1 MNEIVEVR
9 QADMLAAINRS
20 EVDMQIATAKQ
31 YPRDIQ
37 AALNRIQTLATLDE
51 ETAGDCFYTLRR
63 GNGGQV
69 IEGLSVRF
77 AEIIAGAWGN
87 LRAQARIIGNDGRT
101 ITAQGVC
108 HDLETNFAVSVEV
121 KRRITDKNGKTYNE
135 DMQVMTGNA
144 ACAIAFRN
152 AVLKVVPKSVTKRII
167 EQVKQVAIGKA
178 MDLETSRARM
188 LSYYGKLG
196 VNQAALFSYLG
207 VKRVGDIDAQM
218 IFELRGLANAL
229 KEGTTTIAETFS
241 TASTNS
247 EKIAEDARK
256 KAEEAM
262 KRTAK
267 ASGQGKSKKAQDGKE
282 NAEEVKVETVDPET
296 GEITSVNGKEEGKD
310 E

>member
-1 MNEIVEVR
+1 MNEIVEIK

-20 EVDMQIATAKQ
+20 EVDMQISTAKQ

-121 KRRITDKNGKTYNE
+121 KRRITDKNGRTYNE

-188 LSYYGKLG
+188 IAYYGKLG
-196 VNQAALFSYLG
+196 VNKAAVFSYLG
-207 VKRVGDIDAQM
+207 VKREQDIDAQM

-229 KEGTTTIAETFS
+229 KEGTTSIAETFT
-241 TASTNS
+241 TASTSS
-247 EKIAEDARK
+247 EKTAEEARK

-262 KRTAK
+262 TRAAQ
-267 ASGQGKSKKAQDGKE
+267 ASGQSTAKTTQESKGNAPEDVV
-282 NAEEVKVETVDPET
+282 AEEIDPET
-296 GEITSVNGKEEGKD
+296 GEIINSNNNSNK
-310 E
+310 

>member
-1 MNEIVEVR
+1 MNEIIEVK
-9 QADMLAAINRS
+9 QADMLSAINRS
-20 EVDMQIATAKQ
+20 EVDMQISTAKQ

-121 KRRITDKNGKTYNE
+121 KRRITDKYGKTYNE

-178 MDLETSRARM
+178 MDLETSRNKMIA
-188 LSYYGKLG
+188 YFGKLN
-196 VNQAALFSYLG
+196 VNQSALFSYLG
-207 VKRVGDIDAQM
+207 VKRVEEVDAQM

-229 KEGTTTIAETFS
+229 KEGTTTIAETFQ
-241 TASTNS
+241 TASTDS
-247 EKIAEDARK
+247 QKTAENARK

-262 KRTAK
+262 GRVAQATTK
-267 ASGQGKSKKAQDGKE
+267 GNGKKQQDGKE
-282 NAEEVKVETVDPET
+282 NSNVYDVVSEEVDHET
-296 GEITSVNGKEEGKD
+296 GEVINKTTTDKK
-310 E
+310 